1 MLKYNIQ
8 KIDSQTDPKYDI
20 YQIELPKTKI
30 NYYEALNNQLVSTV
44 EVIFKNNDIIKEYEP
59 NKIYIYFDNIT
70 NINNISDFLEVLNT
84 EYNNLKFNFII
95 NNKEE
100 INIANKLIKRLNITS
115 EIIESSNYYNK
126 QIKPQK
132 NHNEQYKDYD
142 LNDNIYIK
150 KFDDNEQKLT
160 EEEQKEYANY
170 NGYNERFI
178 NENVKDIVS
187 MKNNN
192 SNNE

>member
-150 KFDDNEQKLT
+150 KFDDNEQNLT